1 MILLNENQIKN
12 SFNDDQLVNSC
23 FSSNKYFG
31 NESIFLETLGFF
43 RSKYAS
49 AKARYYSENYIK
61 SKFPEVWKS
70 SSIKL
75 QRRWWFNWAISMDAF
90 KRNCRV
96 T

>member
-1 MILLNENQIKN
+1 MKIQIKN
-12 SFNDDQLVNSC
+12 SFNDDELVNSC

-49 AKARYYSENYIK
+49 AKAKYYSENYIK
-61 SKFPEVWKS
+61 SKFPEVWKAQVIS
-70 SSIKL
+70 
-75 QRRWWFNWAISMDAF
+75 QRRWRFSWGISMDAF
-90 KRNCRV
+90 KRNSRI